1 MKRFI
6 ILAAMAAMTLT
17 ACQQNLNIDEEKPEG
32 TVVFTAS
39 TELPATKTALD
50 ASLNVVWQDGDIISI
65 VGGDSHVG
73 QYQTSSGGATTATF
87 THYGDTP
94 VTQSPFVAWYP
105 TSLKVGSD
113 FILPSTQNYVADNIA
128 GNPMYA
134 ESSNTNLSFKNLCGI
149 IRLNVRT
156 SMTGK
161 KVSKIVLSADQGMS
175 GAFTISSDAA
185 VVSGTDGVT
194 LDCGT
199 EGVEIGATAIP
210 FYIAVPAADYENL
223 AIKVETTDGLEQTKT
238 LKTGEKVTVGRSMI
252 TDITLAFNNISPI
265 IITANSSNL
274 AAQVDAFNAAMTDN
288 PTLLLTEDINYSGD
302 IIITRKN
309 GVIDLGGYSLNF
321 GDHWLYL
328 QNDVLGESITIKN
341 GSLGN
346 RIDGLNTPKDYFG
359 TVILED
365 IILTGEIFTD
375 GHLYELINV
384 NYTYISSPTIS
395 RFENYASSSE
405 NLSIYPCMA
414 IIRGGKYNCRFHH
427 NGDAWPKGKTTI
439 YGGKFADDPS
449 AIANVTIP
457 EGYSVRANTDADKV
471 TYPYIVEKNAP
482 ASSNLIH
489 YWPFNGNLNDAVT
502 EGAIN
507 ASFIVNSETHEATL
521 TEDRHGNAN
530 SAYSFD
536 GYNIISIGH
545 AGDFGTSSFTAN
557 MWICTTAT
565 TYINTLIR
573 TEGSSGGNGWFI
585 RFKDSDIEIW
595 ASGNQYVSN
604 TKINDGIWHMIT
616 FVHDTNNKVGQL
628 YVDGV
633 YKGGYTMSSVPNVS
647 SDGVYTHVLG
657 SGTHYR
663 HCVYDGKMDE
673 VRLYNKALTAAE
685 VEALY
690 QY

>member
-1 MKRFI
+1 MKRI
-6 ILAAMAAMTLT
+6 IIFAALAAFALT
-17 ACQQNLNIDEEKPEG
+17 SCQQDITFEENKPEG
-32 TVVFTAS
+32 LVFTAT
-39 TELPATKTALD
+39 TEIPATKTELD
-50 ASLNVVWQDGDIISI
+50 GSLNVIWQAGDQIGIISNSKPGI
-65 VGGDSHVG
+65 YETETGGS
-73 QYQTSSGGATTATF
+73 TKASFSFKELTEATTA
-87 THYGDTP
+87 
-94 VTQSPFVAWYP
+94 PFYAFYP
-105 TSLKVGSD
+105 TSLFTTSTFV
-113 FILPSTQNYVADNIA
+113 LPATQSYVAGNIS

-134 ESSNTNLSFKNLCGI
+134 KSSTTNLSFKNLCGI
-149 IRLNVRT
+149 IKLNIST
-156 SMTGK
+156 MQTGK
-161 KVSKIVLSADQGMS
+161 KVRKIVLSANQGMS
-175 GAFTISSDAA
+175 GEISNAATLATDLAA
-185 VVSGTDGVT
+185 VVSGTAGVT

-199 EGVEIGATAIP
+199 EGVEIGTTAIP

-309 GVIDLGGYSLNF
+309 GVIDLGGYSLNL

-482 ASSNLIH
+482 ASSNLVH
-489 YWPFNGNLNDAVT
+489 YWPFNGNLKDAVA
-502 EGAIN
+502 EGAIDATN
-507 ASFIVNSETHEATL
+507 IYSEATL

-536 GYNIISIGH
+536 GDDVMSIGS
-545 AGDFGTSSFTAN
+545 AGNFGASSFTAN
-557 MWICTTAT
+557 MWICTTT
-565 TYINTLIR
+565 TGSCTLIR
-573 TEGSSGGNGWFI
+573 TEEASGGIGWFI
-585 RFKDSDIEIW
+585 RFDSSNIEIW
-595 ASGNQYVSN
+595 ASSNNKVVSMS
-604 TKINDGIWHMIT
+604 INDGSWHMIT
-616 FVHDTNNKVGQL
+616 FVQDADNKVGQL

-633 YKGGYTMSSVPNVS
+633 IKGSYSMSTVPSVTN
-647 SDGVYTHVLG
+647 GNTHVLG
-657 SGTHYR
+657 SGMTTPYYTY
-663 HCVYDGKMDE
+663 VGKMDE
-673 VRLYNKALTAAE
+673 VRLYNKALTAEE
-685 VEALY
+685 VAALY

>member
-1 MKRFI
+1 MKRI
-6 ILAAMAAMTLT
+6 IIFAALAAFALT
-17 ACQQNLNIDEEKPEG
+17 SCQQDITFEENKPEG
-32 TVVFTAS
+32 LVFTAT
-39 TELPATKTALD
+39 TEIPTTKTALD
-50 ASLNVVWQDGDIISI
+50 ASLKVVWQAGDEIVIVDGDSYIGTYTTTAS
-65 VGGDSHVG
+65 GD
-73 QYQTSSGGATTATF
+73 TKATF
-87 THYGDTP
+87 THHSGSEAT
-94 VTQSPFVAWYP
+94 TSPYKAWYP
-105 TSLKVGSD
+105 TTLYNNKTFV
-113 FILPSTQNYVADNIA
+113 LPATQTYTAGNIA

-134 ESSNTNLSFKNLCGI
+134 ESSTTNLSFKNLCGI
-149 IRLNVRT
+149 IKLNIST
-156 SMTGK
+156 TQTGK
-161 KVSKIVLSADQGMS
+161 KVRKIVLSADQGMS
-175 GAFTISSDAA
+175 GEISNAA
-185 VVSGTDGVT
+185 TLGTDPTAAVSGTAGIT

-199 EGVEIGATAIP
+199 EGVEIGTTAIP

-482 ASSNLIH
+482 ASSNLVH
-489 YWPFNGNLNDAVT
+489 YWPFNGNTNDAV
-502 EGAIN
+502 GAIN
-507 ASFIVNSETHEATL
+507 GVNTGATL
-521 TEDRHGNAN
+521 TEDRHGNEN
-530 SAYSFD
+530 SAYFFD
-536 GYNIISIGH
+536 GDDLITIGS
-545 AGDFGTSSFTAN
+545 AGNFGTSSFTAS
-557 MWICTTAT
+557 MWISTTAGSSL
-565 TYINTLIR
+565 NTLIR
-573 TEGSSGGNGWFI
+573 TEEGNGGNGWLIWFNN
-585 RFKDSDIEIW
+585 DGMEIW
-595 ASGNQYVSN
+595 AAGTSYVSN

-616 FVHDTNNKVGQL
+616 FVQN
-628 YVDGV
+628 
-633 YKGGYTMSSVPNVS
+633 
-647 SDGVYTHVLG
+647 
-657 SGTHYR
+657 
-663 HCVYDGKMDE
+663 
-673 VRLYNKALTAAE
+673 VRLANFI
-685 VEALY
+685 
-690 QY
+690 